1 MIQLVQ
7 KGVSEARSKNG
18 KKVSAAHL
26 KNAIVADKQFDFLGE
41 ICEKVSDQ
49 APGAKGEG
57 DSDDGAGDKSDAGG
71 AVGGAGSARKK
82 NKAVKGKKKG
92 GDDEISD

>member
-7 KGVSEARSKNG
+7 KGVSEARSKGG

-49 APGAKGEG
+49 QPGAKGEG
-57 DSDDGAGDKSDAGG
+57 DSDDGGDTKSEAGG
-71 AVGGAGSARKK
+71 AVAGTGSARKK
-82 NKAVKGKKKG
+82 GKVGKGKKKG
-92 GDDEISD
+92 GDDGMSD